1 MNGRLVDTNILISL
15 AKNEIELADI
25 ATDETRLYIS
35 VITYMETMSY
45 RFQNSIEKETVSKLC
60 EKLPVIQ
67 LSRKIVEK
75 VISLKE
81 NPEINLGDAVI
92 AATAIT
98 NRLDLVTAN
107 VSDYQNLD
115 SKLKLF
121 NPFENK

>member
-15 AKNEIELADI
+15 AKDEIDLADI

-45 RFQNSIEKETVSKLC
+45 RFQNSIEKEAVSKLC

-75 VISLKE
+75 VISLKQ

-107 VSDYQNLD
+107 ISDYQNLD
-115 SKLKLF
+115 SKLKLL

>member
-15 AKNEIELADI
+15 AKKEIELADI

-45 RFQNSIEKETVSKLC
+45 RFQNSIEKEIVSKMC

-75 VISLKE
+75 VITLKE
-81 NPEINLGDAVI
+81 NPAINLGDAVI

-115 SKLKLF
+115 SKLKLL

>member
-45 RFQNSIEKETVSKLC
+45 PFQNSIEKETVSKLC

-75 VISLKE
+75 VISLKQ

-107 VSDYQNLD
+107 ISDYQNLD
-115 SKLKLF
+115 SKLKLL

>member
-15 AKNEIELADI
+15 AKDEIDLADI

-45 RFQNSIEKETVSKLC
+45 RFQNSIEKEAVSKLC

-75 VISLKE
+75 VITLKE
-81 NPEINLGDAVI
+81 NPEINLGSAII

-98 NRLDLVTAN
+98 NRLDLVTAS
-107 VSDYQNLD
+107 VSEYQNLD
-115 SKLKLF
+115 SKLKLL

>member
-15 AKNEIELADI
+15 AKKEIELADI

-45 RFQNSIEKETVSKLC
+45 RFQNSMEKETVSKLC

-67 LSRKIVEK
+67 LSRKIVEE
-75 VISLKE
+75 VISLKK
-81 NPEINLGDAVI
+81 NPEINLGNAVV

-107 VSDYQNLD
+107 VSGYQHLDPNLR
-115 SKLKLF
+115 LL

>member
-15 AKNEIELADI
+15 AKKEIELADI

-45 RFQNSIEKETVSKLC
+45 RFQNSIEKEIVSKLC

-75 VISLKE
+75 VITLKE
-81 NPEINLGDAVI
+81 NPAINLGDAVI

-115 SKLKLF
+115 SKLKLL

>member
-45 RFQNSIEKETVSKLC
+45 RFQNSIEKETISKLC

-75 VISLKE
+75 VITLKE

-115 SKLKLF
+115 SKLKLL

>member
-75 VISLKE
+75 VITLKE

>member
-1 MNGRLVDTNILISL
+1 MNGRLIDTNVLISL
-15 AKNEIELADI
+15 AKKEIELADI

-45 RFQNSIEKETVSKLC
+45 PFQNSIEKEAVSKLC

-75 VISLKE
+75 VISLKQ

-107 VSDYQNLD
+107 VSDYRNLD
-115 SKLKLF
+115 TKLTLL
-121 NPFENK
+121 NPVDNK